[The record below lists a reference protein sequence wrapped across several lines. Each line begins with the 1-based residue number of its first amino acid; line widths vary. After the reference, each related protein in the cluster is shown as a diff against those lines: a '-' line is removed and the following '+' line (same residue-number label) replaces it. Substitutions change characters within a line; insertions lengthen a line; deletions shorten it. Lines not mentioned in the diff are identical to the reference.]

1 MLKRL
6 ILALL
11 LTFSVTLFAQE
22 EKFNFFEEAQ
32 KAFKNN
38 DLKRAHGLFSL
49 AQKFDSKQENVSIS
63 FKKADSLK
71 VVLRKNLIEAIT
83 GNWKMVTPESWA
95 LREPSDSI
103 VGKMITIEKNEI
115 LFYELY
121 PKAKKWNLV
130 RTEHL
135 VFSEKINM
143 STDPLL
149 IVYANKD
156 VWEYYVDEISGN
168 LIAYYVGQENEN
180 EETISELVCGNPKV
194 TYYKLQ

>member
-11 LTFSVTLFAQE
+11 LTFSITVFAQE

-32 KAFKNN
+32 KAFKSN

-49 AQKFDSKQENVSIS
+49 AQKFDSKQENVNIS
-63 FKKADSLK
+63 FRKADSLK

-149 IVYANKD
+149 IVYSNRE

-168 LIAYYVGQENEN
+168 LIAYYVGEEN
-180 EETISELVCGNPKV
+180 EETISELACGNPKV
-194 TYYKLQ
+194 AYFKLQ